1 MSAAPRGRRR
11 LVLLSAAIL
20 ALLNA
25 GAYAAYTFPR
35 SLQEKSVAVRVE
47 VMRSEVRRERER
59 VAALRGRA
67 DAMRS
72 NARDVDRFYGS
83 LGTKGSLLSL
93 REEIAR
99 SASELGLRVGARS
112 YSLEPVKGSDE
123 LMRFEMRMPLTG
135 TYAQLAA
142 FLDRLERSP
151 HFVTVDQIQLH
162 QREQG
167 ARAEM
172 SVVLSAFYRGAPL
185 PKEAS

>member
-1 MSAAPRGRRR
+1 MSVARSRRLR
-11 LVLLSAAIL
+11 LVLWSAGIL
-20 ALLNA
+20 ALLNV
-25 GAYAAYTFPR
+25 GVYAAYTLPR
-35 SLQEKSVAVRVE
+35 SLQEKSVAARVE
-47 VMRSEVRRERER
+47 VMRTEVQRERER

-72 NARDVDRFYGS
+72 NARDVDRFYES

-112 YSLEPVKGSDE
+112 YSSDAVKGSDD

-172 SVVLSAFYRGAPL
+172 SVVLSAFYRGAPE
-185 PKEAS
+185 PKGAS